1 MKVWQCV
8 LWLCAITLDLAHS
21 QPPDREDW
29 IREALDLYNQREDGE
44 FLFKLLSELPA
55 PLLQEEGDSPAIT
68 FLIKET
74 DCPKSED
81 NDLEG
86 CDDKEDGEVKVCA
99 LHREEEDV
107 KCVSLTEN
115 SRIKRSSNKKCN
127 FFCKLKKKVKS
138 VGSRNLIGSATHHHR
153 IYRV

>member
-29 IREALDLYNQREDGE
+29 IRAALELCNQREDGE
-44 FLFKLLSELPA
+44 FLSKLLSELPTP
-55 PLLQEEGDSPAIT
+55 PLQKEGDFPAIA

-74 DCPKSED
+74 DCPKSKD

-86 CDDKEDGEVKVCA
+86 CDYKEDGEVKACA
-99 LHREEEDV
+99 VQIEEEDV
-107 KCVSLTEN
+107 KCVSLSVGKMQKN
-115 SRIKRSSNKKCN
+115 SRIKRSSNEGCN
-127 FFCKLKKKVKS
+127 ILCLLKRKVKAVKNVVKNVVKS
-138 VGSRNLIGSATHHHR
+138 VVG
-153 IYRV
+153 